1 MNNGRFH
8 QKSQPRFSPYIYIY
22 FFYVYLSLNTNMY
35 LYTISY
41 EHIELSYSI
50 FCLYWQTTPHTL
62 LHHVWKDTHS
72 QKLGNSGECT
82 VCHPVTTCSN
92 VHPARLMTCPYRTLD
107 SWGPNQILSLPK
119 CHQNIPTCCGR
130 ETTPQKKTGKKLTNA
145 ISDMPNWLV
154 YLNILFLLK
163 KNIHLLQLSS
173 AGHL

>member
-1 MNNGRFH
+1 
-8 QKSQPRFSPYIYIY
+8 
-22 FFYVYLSLNTNMY
+22 MY

-82 VCHPVTTCSN
+82 VCHPVTICSN

-130 ETTPQKKTGKKLTNA
+130 ETTPPKNNRKKTNKCHLWYAQLVGLFKHPLFVKKKHPFA
-145 ISDMPNWLV
+145 AA
-154 YLNILFLLK
+154 
-163 KNIHLLQLSS
+163 QLRWTPLEID
-173 AGHL
+173 GIVG